1 MTTHLVWFR
10 NDLRITDNRA
20 LHAACE
26 DPQAR
31 VIGVFVETPEQ
42 WKQHEMAPRQA
53 EFIYQNLQALQH
65 ALDERGIP
73 RDYHQGDDFTTSVSW
88 LKDFCSSEQVDALL

>member
-31 VIGVFVETPEQ
+31 VIAVFVATPEQ
-42 WKQHEMAPRQA
+42 WKRH
-53 EFIYQNLQALQH
+53 
-65 ALDERGIP
+65 
-73 RDYHQGDDFTTSVSW
+73 
-88 LKDFCSSEQVDALL
+88 